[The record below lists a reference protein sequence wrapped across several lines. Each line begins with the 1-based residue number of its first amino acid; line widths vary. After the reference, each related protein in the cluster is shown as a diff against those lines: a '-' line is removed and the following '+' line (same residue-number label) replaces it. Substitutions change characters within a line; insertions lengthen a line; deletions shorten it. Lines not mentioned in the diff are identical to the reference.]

1 MLQKSIITHL
11 NRDIP
16 AFELQLSFRFL
27 RTTDRRSEPNNLPGQ
42 INYEKKDFMNMNAE
56 IYRVPVFYRDVACD
70 VDNRFISENK
80 YLIDKISD
88 QDLPVRFQLENLL

>member
-1 MLQKSIITHL
+1 MLQKSIITLL

-16 AFELQLSFRFL
+16 SFKLQLSFRFL
-27 RTTDRRSEPNNLPGQ
+27 RTTDRHPEPNNLPGQ
-42 INYEKKDFMNMNAE
+42 FNYEKKDFMNMNAE

-70 VDNRFISENK
+70 AENKFISENK

-88 QDLPVRFQLENLL
+88 RDLPVRF